1 MRLVRRL
8 AWISL
13 CFSFSAT
20 LAVCSVE
27 DKERT
32 PVPVRPPVDRPEER
46 PRSLWPPPDA
56 GERRPL
62 GRPYWRRNL
71 LRRVA
76 EDQVFLLHT
85 WWPERARDPWF
96 AGPMV
101 GILAA
106 ASESST
112 GGIDFRVHESVA
124 DWTTGVRRDVAEAL
138 TRLGDRETAIVLLG
152 GTYLVSRWA
161 GNDRLARAT
170 SLSSE
175 ALLNA
180 GIYSMALK
188 RLTRRTRPA
197 MSGTGEFFVDRPL
210 TGQEPTSFPSGHATG
225 AFAVA
230 TVFAAEYRDRR
241 WVPWVAYGTAGL
253 IALSRVGLE
262 RHFPSDVLAGAL
274 LGHSMGRMT
283 VRRSGLE
290 PERSRWSRIGPIV
303 DPDRWGVGIGYRHT
317 W

>member
-1 MRLVRRL
+1 MCLVRRL
-8 AWISL
+8 AWVLL
-13 CFSFSAT
+13 CFSFSET
-20 LAVCSVE
+20 VGVCLAANRERASLPAPPPA
-27 DKERT
+27 ERT
-32 PVPVRPPVDRPEER
+32 GDL
-46 PRSLWPPPDA
+46 PRALWPPPA
-56 GERRPL
+56 ARVRPL
-62 GRPYWRRNL
+62 GRPYWRTNL
-71 LRRVA
+71 LKRVA
-76 EDQVFLLHT
+76 EDQVFLLRT
-85 WWPERARDPWF
+85 WWPEQARNPVF

-101 GILAA
+101 GALAA
-106 ASESST
+106 ASGSST
-112 GGIDFRVHESVA
+112 GGIDFRVLESVA
-124 DWTTGVRRDVAEAL
+124 DWTTGGRRDVAEAL

-152 GTYLVSRWA
+152 GAYLVSRWA

-197 MSGTGEFFVDRPL
+197 MGGSGEFFVDRPDL
-210 TGQEPTSFPSGHATG
+210 EQEPTSFPSGHATG

-230 TVFAAEYRDRR
+230 AVFAAEYRDRR
-241 WVPWVAYGTAGL
+241 WVAWTAYGTAGL
-253 IALSRVGLE
+253 IALSRVGLK

-274 LGHSMGRMT
+274 IGHSMGRMT

-290 PERSRWSRIGPIV
+290 PERSRWSRLHPVVAPRTG
-303 DPDRWGVGIGYRHT
+303 GIGIGFRHA